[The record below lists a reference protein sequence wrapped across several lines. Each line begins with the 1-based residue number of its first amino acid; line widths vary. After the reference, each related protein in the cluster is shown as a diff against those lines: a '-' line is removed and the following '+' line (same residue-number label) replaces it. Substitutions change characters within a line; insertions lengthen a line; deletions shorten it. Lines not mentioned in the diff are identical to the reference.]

1 MIRSLFAAACAWMLA
16 CSHLNAAQTVYPDKP
31 IRLVIGSAPGS
42 GPDIVARTLSERLW
56 RAWGQRIVVDARP
69 GAAGT
74 ISADHV
80 MRSVPDGYTWMM
92 LTSQLFVASEV
103 FPNLKFNLERDFASI
118 SLIGTV
124 PFVLMVNPQLPVKSV
139 RDLIEHAKKA
149 PGALRYGSAGA
160 GATEHLSA
168 VLLTNLSG
176 TSMLHVPYKG
186 IAQAIADTIAGE
198 VHLSFAVLP
207 AALGAVQSGRLK
219 ALGVSSRK
227 RAPSLPDVPSI
238 AETLPAYETFGWY
251 SLVVP
256 TATPAAIAQ
265 KISAEVVKSVR
276 EPEFG
281 EQLKTLG
288 LDLVG
293 STRAELDQ
301 FRREETRRLRELVK
315 SANLD
320 LK

>member
-1 MIRSLFAAACAWMLA
+1 MTKWFVALLAFVSSTAFAAQP
-16 CSHLNAAQTVYPDKP
+16 AQNFPDKP

-42 GPDIVARTLSERLW
+42 GPDLVARVLSERLW

-80 MRSVPDGYTWMM
+80 MRSAADGYTWMI

-103 FPNLKFNLERDFASI
+103 FPNLKFSLDKHFASAG
-118 SLIGTV
+118 LLGTV
-124 PFVLMVNPQLPVKSV
+124 PFVLMVNQQLPVKSV
-139 RDLIEHAKKA
+139 RELIDHARKS
-149 PGALRYGSAGA
+149 PGALRYGSAGT

-168 VLLTNLSG
+168 LLLTNM
-176 TSMLHVPYKG
+176 TNTKMLHVPYKG
-186 IAQAIADTIAGE
+186 IAQAIGDVIAGE
-198 VHLSFAVLP
+198 VHLVFAVLP
-207 AALGAVQSGRLK
+207 AALGAVQSNRVR

-227 RAPSLPDVPSI
+227 RAQLLPDVPSI
-238 AETLPAYETFGWY
+238 ADTVAGYETFGWY

-256 TATPAAIAQ
+256 KGTPDTVLD
-265 KISAEVVKSVR
+265 KVSMEVINACK
-276 EPEFG
+276 EPDFG

-288 LDLVG
+288 LDLVCG
-293 STRAELDQ
+293 TRLELDQ
-301 FRREETRRLRELVK
+301 FRRDETRRLRELVK
-315 SANLD
+315 SAALD